1 MHQYFCSKENKL
13 MNVFKALCL
22 TWHDNLIREKLKFKL
37 TCLEGGC
44 NFRGTVSD
52 GIGTNRGMSKTETGN
67 TSPRIVRI
75 QIKKARLTS
84 KSKRKH

>member
-1 MHQYFCSKENKL
+1 
-13 MNVFKALCL
+13 MNGFKVLWL
-22 TWHDNLIREKLKFKL
+22 TGHDNLIQGKLKFKL
-37 TCLEGGC
+37 TCLEGGG
-44 NFRGTVSD
+44 NFGGTVSNS
-52 GIGTNRGMSKTETGN
+52 IGTNRGMSKTETGN